1 MAHHRQPL
9 SANMPLAIG
18 GFGSG
23 IGGDDATD
31 SDTASESQ
39 SGKLTIPDSLVKAL
53 ADFARILAFEERIC
67 GVYEAHERV
76 IELLEAGAPLFPE
89 SEYSLASMAYALEE
103 CEAQG
108 LKVGAKKEVHAVT
121 ACAKRIHGFNPEG
134 PDARAM
140 VHFGLGMVCY
150 EGFDRPEDLPEA
162 RRLFGL
168 AASRGN
174 AEVSPMLLTLA
185 DL

>member
-1 MAHHRQPL
+1 
-9 SANMPLAIG
+9 MPLAIG

-103 CEAQG
+103 C
-108 LKVGAKKEVHAVT
+108 VRGAGAEGGGEEGGTCSDRLCQAHTWLQPRRAGCT
-121 ACAKRIHGFNPEG
+121 RHGTLW
-134 PDARAM
+134 ARHG
-140 VHFGLGMVCY
+140 VL
-150 EGFDRPEDLPEA
+150 
-162 RRLFGL
+162 RRLRQAGRP
-168 AASRGN
+168 SRGKKALWARCIARQRRGKPHAAN
-174 AEVSPMLLTLA
+174 PR
-185 DL
+185 